1 MMGRSV
7 SSEPQIAR
15 PQSFGVHPMS
25 RQTELGSP
33 QMTGQLSLGSHN
45 KQQPSEFLNMDQQ
58 HPLRPY
64 QGSGYPIEALNVI
77 LL

>member
-1 MMGRSV
+1 
-7 SSEPQIAR
+7 
-15 PQSFGVHPMS
+15 MS

-45 KQQPSEFLNMDQQ
+45 KQQPSEFLHMDQQ